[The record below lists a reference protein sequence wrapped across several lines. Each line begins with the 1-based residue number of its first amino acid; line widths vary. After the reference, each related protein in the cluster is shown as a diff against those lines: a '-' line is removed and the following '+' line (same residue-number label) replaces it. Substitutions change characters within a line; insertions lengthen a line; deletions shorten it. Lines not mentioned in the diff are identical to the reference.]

1 LDNDRQKQLGEQ
13 LALLSQER
21 TESQSILFRIVR
33 ELVVS
38 PLEKSYISKIE
49 KELREDEQL
58 ELEIAEAEVR
68 LAEEKAQRLREYEG
82 QKSGLLSRVKGRNEL
97 QES

>member
-1 LDNDRQKQLGEQ
+1 MQ
-13 LALLSQER
+13 LSQER
-21 TESQSILFRIVR
+21 NDSQSILFKIVR

-58 ELEIAEAEVR
+58 EVEIAEAEVR
-68 LAEEKAQRLREYEG
+68 LAEEKAQRLREY
-82 QKSGLLSRVKGRNEL
+82 
-97 QES
+97 